1 MFNVIQS
8 LGLWQQCISMS
19 CCCGIGE
26 KPSGLDAL
34 LRIMCK
40 YCRRVPEGVLVR
52 VFFKSKWSLTAS
64 GLLVLVG
71 LLFRFTSTV
80 VGAKQANKAK
90 STNHLILFEPH
101 YCDCNPKFLNP
112 IKTNHWFKSIKMDRF
127 SGQLAFVT
135 SDLVQHSIKKAIH
148 QPHLSINHVY
158 STHSNS
164 CFAIWI
170 HEGGICYLMGHGWPN
185 TLDLAVKCDRFL
197 FRMQGKLC
205 G

>member
-135 SDLVQHSIKKAIH
+135 SDLVQHSIKKPFISHICQLTMCIAHTAIAALPSEYMREEYVTSWATAD
-148 QPHLSINHVY
+148 Q
-158 STHSNS
+158 TH
-164 CFAIWI
+164 
-170 HEGGICYLMGHGWPN
+170 
-185 TLDLAVKCDRFL
+185 
-197 FRMQGKLC
+197 
-205 G
+205 